1 MIGNGTEAGPKSPV
15 SSPGEVRLDA
25 AIERVGRA
33 AAMAGGLLLIGIVAM
48 TVISVVGRYA
58 FNAPIPGDYEITEL
72 VCGVAVFAFF
82 PYCHLRNANIVVEFF
97 TARLSPRRKTVLDT
111 LHNFAFT
118 AVAGLIAWRLLV
130 GGLHKLA
137 DEETTLFLDIP
148 IYWGYFP
155 ALLGAGLLAV
165 VCVWVLWR
173 HIRMLRR

>member
-1 MIGNGTEAGPKSPV
+1 MIGNGTGAGPGSPV
-15 SSPGEVRLDA
+15 SGPGEARLDA

-33 AAMAGGLLLIGIVAM
+33 AAMAGGLLLIGVMAM
-48 TVISVVGRYA
+48 TVISVIGRYA

-97 TARLSPRRKTVLDT
+97 TAGLSPRRKTVLDT
-111 LHNFAFT
+111 VHNFAFT

-165 VCVWVLWR
+165 VCLWVLWR

>member
-1 MIGNGTEAGPKSPV
+1 M
-15 SSPGEVRLDA
+15 
-25 AIERVGRA
+25 
-33 AAMAGGLLLIGIVAM
+33 
-48 TVISVVGRYA
+48 
-58 FNAPIPGDYEITEL
+58 
-72 VCGVAVFAFF
+72 
-82 PYCHLRNANIVVEFF
+82 
-97 TARLSPRRKTVLDT
+97 
-111 LHNFAFT
+111 HNFAFT

-165 VCVWVLWR
+165 VCLWVLWR

>member
-1 MIGNGTEAGPKSPV
+1 MIGHGTEAGAGSPV
-15 SSPGEVRLDA
+15 SGPGEVRLDA

-33 AAMAGGLLLIGIVAM
+33 VAMAGGVLLIGIMAM
-48 TVISVVGRYA
+48 TVISVIGRYA

-111 LHNFAFT
+111 VHSFAF
-118 AVAGLIAWRLLV
+118 AVVAGLIAWRLLV

-137 DEETTLFLDIP
+137 DGETTLFLDIP

-155 ALLGAGLLAV
+155 ALLGAVLLTV

-173 HIRMLRR
+173 HIRLLRR